1 MEKNLADILVDE
13 TAFNGSDIDVA
24 ISSRASALALATHD
38 ADIKSLVGTLDQSA
52 DITLSS
58 LARSLAVW
66 DVSTKLAA
74 LVVGDKDNP
83 SVDEQALLTALRKL
97 FHVDLVDDDD
107 VADAKMDFTAYSTII
122 VGYSADVAKLSA
134 LTNLAISLVFVVGEH
149 AATIGKMATVG
160 AGNYG
165 TSTGTQWSLADNSH
179 PTLLTETLGTHDIYT
194 QSGNL
199 GWLLSTAL
207 ASGVGVFATV
217 QGEAT
222 HVSLAILPIDGI
234 NSDGLASPEIRYFFG
249 AQEPSKYTSH
259 TWDHVKWIG
268 DWLSHQIT
276 LVTLV
281 TSLEKS
287 KTIEE
292 MLGKGKFQKT
302 RDLYDYLVTGTTG
315 SPPFEVIAEYESRSV
330 MERLEWIKNALR
342 KGTGTDLPA
351 NKSLYDVL
359 ALDRW
364 DVRLDATRAAKI
376 DNLDVTISSRAS
388 ATALTTHDSDIK
400 TQLDHATYG
409 LAALNTDLD
418 TLLGRLTATRAGY
431 LDNLSGGAV
440 ALEATLTAMKGAGW
454 TIETL
459 KAIYDAIAALND
471 ISAADVWTY
480 ATRTLTN
487 PASATD
493 LSNMRVALQ
502 SDPNYIIRD
511 AILNDATRFA
521 GADISAIKA
530 YVDEVESLLKDA
542 TYGLSALKTEID
554 TNETKIDAVKA
565 KTDNLPSDP
574 ADESEL
580 EARLGRKVSCMT
592 WWSDIDDVI
601 NLTTDGVDIDLPN
614 VVVAGI
620 PSGATL
626 VSAVVILKVR
636 AIENKS
642 SSGTNAINGAQSIRV
657 KKSTGAWGVDDV
669 AAIDLVDNQWSVA
682 TSTREFGDVQVGDN
696 DVKSEVDGNATYNL
710 RFENPIVDYA
720 TLQLNDVQVG
730 IRIWFT

>member
-1 MEKNLADILVDE
+1 VEKNLADILADK

-52 DITLSS
+52 DISLSS

-66 DVSTKLAA
+66 DVSTKLVA

-83 SVDEQALLTALRKL
+83 SVDEQTLLTALRKL

-134 LTNLAISLVFVVGEH
+134 LTNLAIPLVFVVGEH

-179 PTLLTETLGTHDIYT
+179 PTLLTETLGIHDIYT
-194 QSGNL
+194 QSGNF

-268 DWLSHQIT
+268 DWLSHQIA

-342 KGTGTDLPA
+342 KGTGTALPA

-400 TQLDHATYG
+400 TRLDHATYG

-418 TLLGRLTATRAGY
+418 TLILRLGDPSPSTIKALIDSIQAKLDNGTYGLSALQTLLTA
-431 LDNLSGGAV
+431 
-440 ALEATLTAMKGAGW
+440 
-454 TIETL
+454 IEGTGFT
-459 KAIYDAIAALND
+459 KD
-471 ISAADVWTY
+471 IHSLVNIT
-480 ATRTLTN
+480 
-487 PASATD
+487 
-493 LSNMRVALQ
+493 
-502 SDPNYIIRD
+502 
-511 AILNDATRFA
+511 
-521 GADISAIKA
+521 G
-530 YVDEVESLLKDA
+530 YVDEIEGLLKNA
-542 TYGLSALKTEID
+542 SYGLSALKTLID
-554 TNETKIDAVKA
+554 AVEGKLDNATYGLNALKTLIDAVEAKLDNATYGLAALNADLDAVKA
-565 KTDNLPSDP
+565 KTDLIPADISTQLDTNIPAIKTQTDKIPRILCHMDFWSDNVDEIVLTTTAGADHNLPN
-574 ADESEL
+574 
-580 EARLGRKVSCMT
+580 C
-592 WWSDIDDVI
+592 
-601 NLTTDGVDIDLPN
+601 
-614 VVVAGI
+614 VVAGLPAGI
-620 PSGATL
+620 TIIRVVALLKIALIKDTSGAD
-626 VSAVVILKVR
+626 
-636 AIENKS
+636 
-642 SSGTNAINGAQSIRV
+642 NAINGATSL
-657 KKSTGAWGVDDV
+657 KVDASSLYDSLV
-669 AAIDLVDNQWSVA
+669 TAIDIPDNSWAVDVSEA
-682 TSTREFGDVQVGDN
+682 TERGGDVMIGDN
-696 DVKSEVDGNATYNL
+696 DIKTEVTGNATYYGQLTDIVCDGNNL
-710 RFENPIVDYA
+710 KLKDLAWGLRVY
-720 TLQLNDVQVG
+720 
-730 IRIWFT
+730 FTV

>member
-1 MEKNLADILVDE
+1 MEKNLADILADE

-52 DITLSS
+52 DISLSS

-83 SVDEQALLTALRKL
+83 SVDEQTLLTALRKL

-134 LTNLAISLVFVVGEH
+134 LTNLAIPLVFVAGEH

-194 QSGNL
+194 QSGNF

-268 DWLSHQIT
+268 DWLSHQIA

-342 KGTGTDLPA
+342 KGTGTALPA

-400 TQLDHATYG
+400 TRLDHATYG
-409 LAALNTDLD
+409 LSALKTLIDAVEAKLDDATYGLSALNNDLD
-418 TLLGRLTATRAGY
+418 TLLARLTATRAGY

-440 ALEATLTAMKGAGW
+440 ALASVCT
-454 TIETL
+454 ETRL
-459 KAIYDAIAALND
+459 AELDAANLPAVTDAI
-471 ISAADVWTY
+471 
-480 ATRTLTN
+480 
-487 PASATD
+487 
-493 LSNMRVALQ
+493 
-502 SDPNYIIRD
+502 
-511 AILNDATRFA
+511 
-521 GADISAIKA
+521 
-530 YVDEVESLLKDA
+530 
-542 TYGLSALKTEID
+542 
-554 TNETKIDAVKA
+554 KA

-580 EARLGRKVSCMT
+580 EARLARKVSCMT
-592 WWSDIDDVI
+592 FWSDVDDEILLPAVAA
-601 NLTTDGVDIDLPN
+601 DVDLPN
-614 VVVAGI
+614 VVVANI
-620 PSGATL
+620 PSGSTIIQ
-626 VSAVVILKVR
+626 AVVLLKVR
-636 AIENKS
+636 AIENTS
-642 SSGTNAINGAQSIRV
+642 ASGVNAIKGAQNIRIKV
-657 KKSTGAWGVDDV
+657 STGTWGVDDIV
-669 AAIDLVDNQWSVA
+669 AINLIDNQWSVA
-682 TSTREFGDVQVGDN
+682 ASTREYGDVQVGDN
-696 DVKSEVDGNATYNL
+696 DVKSVVTGNATYNL
-710 RFENPIVDYA
+710 RFEDALVDYA
-720 TLQLNDVQVG
+720 NLKLSDVQVG
-730 IRIWFT
+730 IRIWYY